1 MPLTFQNWTNRNL
14 WTAWKKPLCHCI
26 DFVWVKPQLTS
37 LFSCRAP
44 SQAAGKHMGCT
55 IWVSAQN
62 ADSCVIPCVQ
72 MVLQPTVPASVFTE
86 SQVIKQNSVELYAS
100 KQLRVI
106 LEIKW
111 PTLIFPKLGNVL
123 RGNFNKNT
131 LLRVFVYFHI
141 TCLVLFLRTV

>member
-1 MPLTFQNWTNRNL
+1 
-14 WTAWKKPLCHCI
+14 
-26 DFVWVKPQLTS
+26 
-37 LFSCRAP
+37 
-44 SQAAGKHMGCT
+44 
-55 IWVSAQN
+55 
-62 ADSCVIPCVQ
+62 